1 MFDLIIRNGK
11 IFDGTGGPSF
21 HADIAVKDGKIAKV
35 SKVIRDS
42 AEREIDAAGLTV
54 TPGFIDSHAHN
65 DSWVLPQPLQKEKIE
80 QGITTSIGGQ
90 CGGSPA
96 PCTKKPEDCETI
108 GEFGLACDVYK
119 DMGTFLS
126 IAKTVPQGANS
137 MVLIGHNTVRNAV
150 MGNAFRAPTEQ
161 ELNKMKDYVRDAME
175 HGALGL
181 SFGLGYNPGCYS
193 DVPEMAA
200 LAKVAA
206 EYGGVVTAHIRNEGD
221 NVAAAVKEF
230 LQVLRLSGARGV
242 VSHIKSSDRE
252 ENWGKVHN
260 LMRLIDEANAEG
272 LDVYA
277 DVYPYNAYNTSL
289 LPIFAPIEFRANTKE
304 VMIEELKKPEVR
316 AQLRKRNVER
326 YGREDLHWVQLNTIV
341 NAPQYEGKRM
351 SEVAHMMGKE
361 DHYDALFD
369 LLIINN
375 LNGMACYFGISDD
388 DVCAIMGYERAMI
401 GTDSGVGRPGLT
413 RYHPR
418 LRGSFPRTLGR
429 YVREKGACTMPEMIR
444 KMTSMPA
451 AVYGLDTKGLIKVN
465 MDADICI
472 FDEDKIID
480 GSDYAHCDL
489 KNHGLSYVIV
499 GGKIAAIDG
508 EATGEKG
515 GRVITREF

>member
-1 MFDLIIRNGK
+1 MYYIIIRNGK
-11 IFDGTGGPSF
+11 ILDGTGGPSF
-21 HADIAVKDGKIAKV
+21 YADIAVKDGKIAKV
-35 SKVIRDS
+35 SKIIRES
-42 AEREIDAAGLTV
+42 AEREIDARGLTV
-54 TPGFIDSHAHN
+54 TPGFIDSHSHN
-65 DSWVLPQPLQKEKIE
+65 DSWVLLQPLQKEKIE

-96 PCTKKPEDCETI
+96 PYSGSREKAEQV
-108 GEFGLACDVYK
+108 GEFGLECDIYK
-119 DMGTFLS
+119 DMSTFLS
-126 IAKTVPQGANS
+126 IARTVPQGANS
-137 MVLIGHNTVRNAV
+137 MVLVGHNSIRDAV
-150 MGNAFRAPTEQ
+150 MGNAFRAPTEE
-161 ELNKMKDYVRDAME
+161 ELEKMKAFVRDAME
-175 HGALGL
+175 AGALGL

-193 DVPEMAA
+193 EVPEMSA

-230 LQVLRLSGARGV
+230 LQVLRESGARGV
-242 VSHIKSSDRE
+242 VSHLKSSDRE

-289 LPIFAPIEFRANTKE
+289 LPIFGTIEFRANSHD
-304 VMIEELKKPEVR
+304 VMLEELKKPEVR
-316 AQLRKRNVER
+316 AALRKRNVER
-326 YGREDLHWVQLNTIV
+326 YGREDLDWVQLNTIA

-351 SEVAHMMGKE
+351 SEVAAMMGKE

-369 LLIINN
+369 LLI
-375 LNGMACYFGISDD
+375 LNDLKGMACYFGISDD

-401 GTDSGVGRPGLT
+401 GTDSGVGRPTL
-413 RYHPR
+413 RKYHPR
-418 LRGSFPRTLGR
+418 LRGSFPRVLGR
-429 YVREKGACTMPEMIR
+429 YVREKGACTLPEMIR

-451 AVYGLDTKGLIKVN
+451 AVYSLDTKGLIKVN

-472 FDEDKIID
+472 FDENKIID
-480 GSDYAHCDL
+480 GATFVDCTL
-489 KNHGLSYVIV
+489 KNEGLNYVIV
-499 GGKIAAIDG
+499 GGKIAAVDG

-515 GRVITREF
+515 GRVITREL